1 MFNTIFRYINHSMYL
16 CLIFSITLI
25 EEATLIRYACIVV
38 LSAYVLNHLLALLP
52 YVIVRYLLVQRDQC
66 CIRGSVRPREEEDL

>member
-1 MFNTIFRYINHSMYL
+1 MYL

-38 LSAYVLNHLLALLP
+38 SYLCCLFLYTLM
-52 YVIVRYLLVQRDQC
+52 RYLLVQRDQC